1 MITVD
6 ELMAR
11 MRNGE
16 STDSIADE
24 LAKMLN
30 MAEKAI
36 AEEQTK
42 SKNERWFH
50 EACAQAADAMNLA
63 LEAYAD
69 WQGLS
74 FPSSMEMDADSIA
87 EVAKAYFGLDKFIN
101 IINDTIKNK
110 PAEIK
115 NKFGINTNDKDF
127 DAAVNDFLRKYD
139 LL

>member
-42 SKNERWFH
+42 SKNEKWFY
-50 EACAQAADAMNLA
+50 EACAAAADAMNLA

-74 FPSSMEMDADSIA
+74 FPASMEMDEDSIV
-87 EVAKAYFGLDKFIN
+87 EVVKAYFGLDKFMN

-110 PAEIK
+110 PRNNHEI
-115 NKFGINTNDKDF
+115 GINTNDKDF
-127 DAAVNDFLRKYD
+127 DTAVNDFLRKYD